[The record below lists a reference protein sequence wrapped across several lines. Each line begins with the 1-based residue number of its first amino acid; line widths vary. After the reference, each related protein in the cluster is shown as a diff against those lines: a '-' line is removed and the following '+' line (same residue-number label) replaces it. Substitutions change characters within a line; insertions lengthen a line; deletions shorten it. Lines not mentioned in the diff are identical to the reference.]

1 MVRLAWHCCGSYSKE
16 AGNGGS
22 DGATMR
28 FKPEASHGGNAGLG
42 NARDLLEP
50 IKAKYPG
57 ITYADL
63 YIYAGKVAIE
73 HMGGPEIA
81 FQVGRTDADK
91 VAAPA
96 EDKRFSP
103 DGRLPDGGVPGD
115 NPDRAKTIQHL
126 R

>member
-1 MVRLAWHCCGSYSKE
+1 
-16 AGNGGS
+16 
-22 DGATMR
+22 MR

-73 HMGGPEIA
+73 HMFVFAVE
-81 FQVGRTDADK
+81 
-91 VAAPA
+91 
-96 EDKRFSP
+96 
-103 DGRLPDGGVPGD
+103 LPFFLV
-115 NPDRAKTIQHL
+115 
-126 R
+126 